1 MTISEKRK
9 RSAERQRKKRVE
21 AYFKGF
27 DSVRI
32 NKKNY
37 AVLDRRQING
47 EYYFLLQGV
56 TRNPFIA
63 KLVYSS
69 SIKAIRICSTSNCYK
84 QNKEVFTEWIKQTRI
99 KQKTEIQDYYERVKT
114 GQVVVVRDK
123 VNVDWES
130 EFCKLVSKKKYKGK
144 HYFIIVDKTGI
155 YSIVKIVYYDFPKA
169 IKVSAQEL
177 EKNKEFFEP
186 WLERYKSK

>member
-9 RSAERQRKKRVE
+9 KTAERQRIKRVE

-32 NKKNY
+32 NKKYY
-37 AVLDRRQING
+37 AVLDRREINR
-47 EYYFLLQGV
+47 EYYFLLQGLNG
-56 TRNPFIA
+56 NPFVA

-69 SIKAIRICSTSNCYK
+69 SVKAIRICSTSNCYK
-84 QNKEVFTEWIKQTRI
+84 QNEEVFNEWIEQTRI
-99 KQKTEIQDYYERVKT
+99 KQKTEIQAYYERTKT

-144 HYFIIVDKTGI
+144 YYFIIVDKTGI

-169 IKVSAQEL
+169 MKVSAEEI

-186 WLERYKSK
+186 WLEQYKGK